1 LTQTFRTPE
10 VDLWLPK
17 LQLEWSRKLNDDL
30 QALGMR
36 TAFIPGGADFTA
48 MSSLGDGLYISRVK
62 QKTFVKI
69 DEEGTEAAAVTSTGV
84 TTTSV
89 QLPVT
94 MRVDRPFIFAIRERL
109 TGTVLFMGKIVR
121 LP

>member
-1 LTQTFRTPE
+1 
-10 VDLWLPK
+10 
-17 LQLEWSRKLNDDL
+17 
-30 QALGMR
+30 
-36 TAFIPGGADFTA
+36 
-48 MSSLGDGLYISRVK
+48 
-62 QKTFVKI
+62 
-69 DEEGTEAAAVTSTGV
+69 
-84 TTTSV
+84 V